1 MIQDQKM
8 YSSQRII
15 LFFAFIGFLVISTY
29 FMSQL
34 KAVLAL
40 SVAVGMVIFLISF
53 LNTNMAL
60 YILILSMLL
69 SPEFGSRTVSGR
81 GMTLR
86 LEDFLLLLVGF
97 AWIAKNAYYQE
108 KEELGLLRK
117 TPLNPYII
125 GYIIVCAFCTGM
137 GMIAERI
144 NIKTGFF
151 FVLKYFEY
159 IIVYFILVNHLHHK
173 KQVKNYT
180 TIILLTCLIV
190 CVIAAM
196 QIPGGARVTAP
207 FEGAHGEPNT
217 LGGYLMLMLSMVLG
231 LFFTMDSLF
240 LRSVLG
246 AFSVIITIVLTY
258 TLSRTSWIA
267 AVPAILVLIVLLK
280 GTQRVVAL
288 LIMIAAISLL
298 VLCVPQN
305 VKNRVSETFVDERVS
320 WQQETILGYNL
331 DQSTSAR
338 ISDWK
343 KGLRDWLKNHFL
355 FGYGVTGYSFMD
367 AQYVKVAVETGMIG
381 LIAFVLLI
389 IAIFKNAWLSYKKV
403 QSPFFKG
410 VSLGYIAGL
419 VGLLFH
425 SLGTNAFIIVRIMEP
440 FWFLTGMVIMLPQ
453 LENTDDQDDSAA
465 QGIYLS

>member
-1 MIQDQKM
+1 MIHEHKIYNSRQ
-8 YSSQRII
+8 II
-15 LFFAFIGFLVISTY
+15 FFFAFIGLLVISTY

-34 KAVLAL
+34 KAVMAL
-40 SVAVGMVIFLISF
+40 SIAVGMVIFLISF
-53 LNTNMAL
+53 LNTNIAL

-69 SPEFGSRTVSGR
+69 SPEFGSRTVSGQ

-86 LEDFLLLLVGF
+86 AEDFILLLVGLS
-97 AWIAKNAYYQE
+97 WIAKNAYYQE
-108 KEELGLLRK
+108 NEELGLLRK

-125 GYIIVCAFCTGM
+125 SYIVVCFFCTGM
-137 GMIAERI
+137 GMIGDRI

-159 IIVYFILVNHLHHK
+159 IIVYFILVNHLHQK

-180 TIILLTCLIV
+180 TLILVTCLIV
-190 CVIAAM
+190 CIIAIM

-217 LGGYLMLMLSMVLG
+217 LGGYLIFMLSIVLG

-240 LRSVLG
+240 LRNVLG
-246 AFSVIITIVLTY
+246 AFSIIITIVLTY

-267 AVPAILVLIVLLK
+267 AVPAILCLIVLLK

-288 LIMIAAISLL
+288 LIMIAAITVL
-298 VLCVPQN
+298 VLVVPQN
-305 VKNRVSETFVDERVS
+305 VKKRVSETFVDRRVS
-320 WQQETILGYNL
+320 WKQESILGYNF

-338 ISDWK
+338 ITDWK
-343 KGLRDWLKNHFL
+343 NGLRDWLENHFL

-367 AQYVKVAVETGMIG
+367 AQYVKVAVETGIIG

-389 IAIFKNAWLSYKKV
+389 TAIFKHAWLSYKNVK
-403 QSPFFKG
+403 SPFFKG
-410 VSLGYIAGL
+410 LSLGYIAGL

-440 FWFLTGMVIMLPQ
+440 FWFLTGMVIMLPE
-453 LENTDDQDDSAA
+453 LENTADEDDSAA
-465 QGIYLS
+465 G